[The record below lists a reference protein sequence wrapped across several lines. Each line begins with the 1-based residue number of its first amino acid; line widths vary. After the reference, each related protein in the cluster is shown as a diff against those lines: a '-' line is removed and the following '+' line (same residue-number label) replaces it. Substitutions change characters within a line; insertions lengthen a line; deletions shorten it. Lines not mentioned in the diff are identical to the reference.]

1 MVYKCDLVIFLYDM
15 IFHDVKILLED
26 NRIKIET
33 IRETFMLELM
43 KEILNSEKKIL
54 KNQQLKGPLS
64 TC

>member
-33 IRETFMLELM
+33 IRETFMLEFV